1 MSRVPV
7 LAGPEPLSAEFYEQ
21 QECGEGREESVGGVL
36 AHGPSFKTGWEN
48 LGTVGAVK
56 HSGREESTDLIEK
69 FMPSVRL
76 HRPDP
81 SGCGSTERLGRRRL
95 YRGERTSVLAGGD
108 AGKQV
113 SFDIWGRLNLLF

>member
-1 MSRVPV
+1 M
-7 LAGPEPLSAEFYEQ
+7 
-21 QECGEGREESVGGVL
+21 L
-36 AHGPSFKTGWEN
+36 AHGLSYQNWVGKSRN
-48 LGTVGAVK
+48 RGAVK
-56 HSGREESTDLIEK
+56 HSGRKKSTDLIEK
-69 FMPSVRL
+69 FMPGVRL

-81 SGCGSTERLGRRRL
+81 PGCGSTERLGQRRL